1 MATRRSE
8 VARKPGSRAGEN
20 QLSAPPLGSR
30 IAAASAL
37 TVSAVTLVILVAFT
51 ARDLAYV
58 LGSVAAGSLG
68 ISALWIAATNRRWRP
83 LAAVAAVVLV
93 AVAVASL
100 VMVGRGAVA
109 VVTVIVGI
117 VVASALGT
125 LALRWEVH
133 QAIAE
138 RWHEVPATRHGVV
151 LMNPESGNG
160 KVTKLHIVDEARR
173 RGIEPVLL
181 EGGGDLRALAEAA
194 VARGADALGIAG
206 GDGSQAVVAAVAASH
221 GLPFVCVPA
230 GTRNHLASDLGID
243 RRHPARALDAF
254 GPAREAT
261 IDLGE
266 VNGEVFVNNVSLG
279 LYASIV
285 ASQRYRE
292 AKRRTVAEMLPDL
305 LGPRAKPFD
314 LVVDGPDGVI
324 TNAQLVQVSNNPY
337 VLSSVSG
344 FGSRSRLDGGVLG
357 VATLTV
363 SGASDVNR
371 LVALEAAGHPERYQG
386 WRDWTATHLEVRG
399 SSVLAAAVDGE
410 ARTWTTPLRF
420 AVRPGA
426 LRVRVPLD
434 QRGASPA
441 FLHAPVAV
449 STLLGLA
456 RVMRGLPSGIV
467 GRAGN
472 P

>member
-1 MATRRSE
+1 MAARHSE
-8 VARKPGSRAGEN
+8 QAGAPGSQAGGE
-20 QLSAPPLGSR
+20 QRTAPPLGSR

-37 TVSAVTLVILVAFT
+37 TVSAVTLVVLVLFT
-51 ARDLAYV
+51 ARDLVYV
-58 LGSVAAGSLG
+58 AGSVAAGSLG
-68 ISALWIAATNRRWRP
+68 ISTIWIAATNRRLRP
-83 LAAVAAVVLV
+83 WAAVAAIVLV
-93 AVAVASL
+93 AAAVASL

-109 VVTVIVGI
+109 AVTVIFGI
-117 VVASALGT
+117 AVASALGT

-160 KVTKLHIVDEARR
+160 KIAKLHLVDEARR
-173 RGIEPVLL
+173 RGIEPVML
-181 EGGGDLRALAEAA
+181 ERGANLRALAEAA
-194 VARGADALGIAG
+194 VARGADTLGIAG

-230 GTRNHLASDLGID
+230 GTRNHLAGDLGID

-254 GPAREAT
+254 GAAREAT

-266 VNGEVFVNNVSLG
+266 ANGDVFVNNVSLG

-285 ASQRYRE
+285 ASQEYRE

-305 LGPRAKPFD
+305 LGPHAKPFD
-314 LVVDGPDGVI
+314 LVVEGPDGAI
-324 TNAQLVQVSNNPY
+324 TNAQVVQISNNPY
-337 VLSSVSG
+337 MLSSVNG
-344 FGSRSRLDGGVLG
+344 FGSRSRLDTGVLG

-363 SGASDVNR
+363 NGPSDVNR

-386 WRDWTATHLEVRG
+386 WRGWTTTNLEVRG
-399 SSVLAAAVDGE
+399 PSVLAAAVDGE

-420 AVRPGA
+420 AVRPAA

-434 QRGASPA
+434 QPGASPA

-467 GRAGN
+467 GKAGN
-472 P
+472 A

>member
-1 MATRRSE
+1 MAARRSE
-8 VARKPGSRAGEN
+8 PAGEPGSQAVRE
-20 QLSAPPLGSR
+20 QLAVPPLGSR

-37 TVSAVTLVILVAFT
+37 TVSAVTLAILVVFT

-68 ISALWIAATNRRWRP
+68 ISALWIAATNSRFRP
-83 LAAVAAVVLV
+83 WAAAAAVVLT
-93 AVAVASL
+93 AAAVASL
-100 VMVGRGAVA
+100 VMVGRGALA
-109 VVTVIVGI
+109 VVTVIFGI
-117 VVASALGT
+117 AVASALGT
-125 LALRWEVH
+125 LALRWEVR

-151 LMNPESGNG
+151 LMNQVSGNG
-160 KVTKLHIVDEARR
+160 KIAKLHLVEEARR
-173 RGIEPVLL
+173 RGIEPLLL
-181 EGGGDLRALAEAA
+181 ERGGNLRALAEAA

-230 GTRNHLASDLGID
+230 GTRNHLACDLGID

-254 GPAREAT
+254 GAARETT

-266 VNGEVFVNNVSLG
+266 VNGDVFVNNVSLG

-285 ASQRYRE
+285 ASQKYRE

-314 LVVDGPDGVI
+314 LVVDGPDGTI
-324 TNAQLVQVSNNPY
+324 TNAQVVQISNNPY
-337 VLSSVSG
+337 VLSSVNG

-363 SGASDVNR
+363 NGPSDVNR

-386 WRDWTATHLEVRG
+386 WRDWTTTNLEVRG
-399 SSVLAAAVDGE
+399 PSMLAAAVDGE
-410 ARTWTTPLRF
+410 ARTSTAPLHF

-426 LRVRVPLD
+426 LRVRVSLD
-434 QRGASPA
+434 QPGASPA

-456 RVMRGLPSGIV
+456 RVVRGRPSGIV
-467 GRAGN
+467 GKAGN
-472 P
+472 A